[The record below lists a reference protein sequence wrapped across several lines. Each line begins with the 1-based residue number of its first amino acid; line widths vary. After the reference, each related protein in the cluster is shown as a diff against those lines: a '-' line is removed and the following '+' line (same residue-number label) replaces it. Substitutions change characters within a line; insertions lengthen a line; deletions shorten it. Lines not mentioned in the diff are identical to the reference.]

1 MLPYYECI
9 RFWGLREDRI
19 GFFLSTDR
27 SIFFCAVGFVQHV
40 RFVRDA
46 GAGEHRIPRRAG
58 RLRVVHGS
66 GRRRGD
72 HRHRLGLPH
81 RLHDALHAHGARRRA
96 RLHLRH
102 ELLGLRQRRDVSN
115 VGHPVV
121 RVTFSIRN
129 DRRHFAPPPSPLRD
143 SISIFRTRIWLLILW
158 CEYNKIMW

>member
-1 MLPYYECI
+1 MNVFAFED
-9 RFWGLREDRI
+9 WGKI
-19 GFFLSTDR
+19 GSVFFCQPIALF
-27 SIFFCAVGFVQHV
+27 FFCAVGFVQHV

-129 DRRHFAPPPSPLRD
+129 DRRHFAPPPHPSEIRFLYSVLVYGYLYFGV
-143 SISIFRTRIWLLILW
+143 SITR
-158 CEYNKIMW
+158 